1 MESNE
6 QVCSDITLKIRS
18 LEALSGD
25 ELKSEMSALK
35 KAIMENPQACSLLLP
50 EDIGLMVSSLR
61 RIVGTAIVAAS
72 TKKTKE
78 RKPSTKKMTAAELAA
93 ALDDEDF

>member
-25 ELKSEMSALK
+25 ELKGEMSALK
-35 KAIMENPQACSLLLP
+35 KAIMENPQACALLLP
-50 EDIGLMVSSLR
+50 EDIGIMVASLR
-61 RIVGTAIVAAS
+61 KIVGTAIVAAS
-72 TKKTKE
+72 TKKTTAK
-78 RKPSTKKMTAAELAA
+78 KPSTKKMTAAELAA
-93 ALDDEDF
+93 ALEDEDF

>member
-25 ELKSEMSALK
+25 ELKGEMLALK

-61 RIVGTAIVAAS
+61 RIVGTAIVTAS

-78 RKPSTKKMTAAELAA
+78 KKPSTKKMTAAELAA

>member
-6 QVCSDITLKIRS
+6 QVCSDITLKIRN
-18 LEALSGD
+18 LESLSGD

-35 KAIMENPQACSLLLP
+35 VAIMENPQACALLLP
-50 EDIGLMVSSLR
+50 EDIGIMVSSLR
-61 RIVGTAIVAAS
+61 KIVGTAIVAAS
-72 TKKTKE
+72 TKKTSAK
-78 RKPSTKKMTAAELAA
+78 KPSTKKMTAAELAA

>member
-50 EDIGLMVSSLR
+50 EDIGVMVSSLR

-78 RKPSTKKMTAAELAA
+78 KKPSTKKMTAAELAA